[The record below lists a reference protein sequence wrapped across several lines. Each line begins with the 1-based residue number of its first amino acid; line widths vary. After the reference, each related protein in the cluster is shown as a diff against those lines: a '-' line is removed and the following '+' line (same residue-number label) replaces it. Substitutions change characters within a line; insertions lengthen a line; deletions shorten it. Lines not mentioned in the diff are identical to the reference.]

1 MFGKK
6 LVAVKKPAAAPRQFT
21 TKVGAP
27 RLGSRP
33 LWCACC
39 VQRLRLCP
47 LGCRSSPHGLA
58 WFKRDRWYSM
68 HRERDGET
76 EGWDGGREGGRDGGR
91 DGGWDG
97 GRDGGRAPQAPGRLP
112 AGHTATWFPVL
123 TQPVRA
129 HSQLEGFSI
138 GEEDCGMMGGNCG
151 QRLFSTRPNRVS
163 LTRAPAA
170 RMPLA
175 PPGQRVRGTPLASR
189 AGDVLGSPQCVPPAC
204 PLRAWSLSAPA
215 CVSSCTRCAPVLPV
229 FIERSAEGTRWAA
242 SKVCARTVGAA
253 RRAVR
258 CGNLH
263 TPNAVKGRCCQSAL
277 VLASAERVLLAVLK
291 RGGWFRPRCVQV
303 LLAVLKRGGWFLPR
317 CVQVHRRVTV
327 CADEE

>member
-1 MFGKK
+1 MGGGVGGGVCGGVWGGG
-6 LVAVKKPAAAPRQFT
+6 LV
-21 TKVGAP
+21 GG
-27 RLGSRP
+27 LG
-33 LWCACC
+33 
-39 VQRLRLCP
+39 
-47 LGCRSSPHGLA
+47 
-58 WFKRDRWYSM
+58 
-68 HRERDGET
+68 
-76 EGWDGGREGGRDGGR
+76 GG
-91 DGGWDG
+91 
-97 GRDGGRAPQAPGRLP
+97 DGGRAPQAPGRLP

-129 HSQLEGFSI
+129 QSQLEGFSI

-229 FIERSAEGTRWAA
+229 FIERSAEETRWAA
-242 SKVCARTVGAA
+242 SKVCARTAGAA
-253 RRAVR
+253 HGAVWCGSLHALNVLRA
-258 CGNLH
+258 
-263 TPNAVKGRCCQSAL
+263 RCCWHLLSACC
-277 VLASAERVLLAVLK
+277 
-291 RGGWFRPRCVQV
+291 WQF
-303 LLAVLKRGGWFLPR
+303 
-317 CVQVHRRVTV
+317 
-327 CADEE
+327 